1 MGQTELLRF
10 GPSVRKTE
18 RDGMSE
24 DTADTPLLTTPL
36 DKLHVSLGGRMVG
49 FAGYSMPVQFPS
61 GIVTEHNHAR
71 SNAGLFDVSHMGQC
85 WLKGDSHE
93 AVASALEK
101 LVPGEIQALEPG
113 RIRYTQF
120 TNKDG
125 GIIDDLMVTRPVDPA
140 DDGKLYLVV
149 NASRK
154 DVDYQLLKEGLDP
167 SVVLEPIEDRALIA
181 LQGPSSEAVI
191 NSLSDG
197 VSDMAFMSS
206 HGLKIAGIDCWISR
220 SGYSGEDG
228 FEISVPSESA
238 SSLAEQMLA
247 HADVIACGLGARDSL
262 RLEAGLC
269 LYGNDIDETTSPIE
283 AGLIWSISKRRREEG
298 GFPGDGRIK
307 QEIADGAQRKRV
319 GILPE
324 GRAPARDGTEIT
336 DEAGNVVGKITSGG
350 FGPTIG
356 GPVAMG
362 YVPTELAAVGTR
374 LNLMVRGKALPASVA
389 KLPFVPPNFKR

>member
-1 MGQTELLRF
+1 
-10 GPSVRKTE
+10 
-18 RDGMSE
+18 MSE

-61 GIVTEHNHAR
+61 GIVTEHNHTR
-71 SNAGLFDVSHMGQC
+71 SKAGLFDVSHMGQC
-85 WLKGDSHE
+85 WLSGDNHE
-93 AVASALEK
+93 SVAGALEK
-101 LVPGEIQALEPG
+101 LLPGEIKALEPG
-113 RIRYTQF
+113 RIRYSQF

-125 GIIDDLMVTRPVDPA
+125 GIIDDLMITRPVDPA

-154 DVDYQLLKEGLDP
+154 DIDYLLLKDGLDS
-167 SVVLEPIEDRALIA
+167 SVVLEPIKDRALIA

-197 VSDMAFMSS
+197 VGDMAFMSS
-206 HGLKIAGIDCWISR
+206 HGVKIAGIDCWVSR

-228 FEISVPSESA
+228 FEISVPAESA
-238 SSLAEQMLA
+238 SSLAEQLLA
-247 HADVIACGLGARDSL
+247 HSDVIACGLGARDSL

-298 GFPGDGRIK
+298 GFPGDNRIK
-307 QEIADGAQRKRV
+307 REIADGVSRKRV

-336 DEAGNVVGKITSGG
+336 DGEGNVVGKITSGG
-350 FGPTIG
+350 FGPTLG

-362 YVPTELAAVGTR
+362 YVPTELADVGTE